1 MKNLPRISR
10 SSWLIAGIVMF
21 VFVLLALML
30 VAQQSFSH
38 RIKQVTLTKSS
49 SSVSPEFYE
58 STQVT
63 ISSGSCKVVVSKY
76 NAPEQTEKCSIDDE
90 DFSKIKSAI
99 YSYRVVD
106 KMIANS
112 SESGLIE
119 DKKLSMTIE
128 LQDGTT
134 FTAILDSQFV
144 EDMAPFFE
152 EIQLLVPELGKVM
165 PNQ

>member
-1 MKNLPRISR
+1 
-10 SSWLIAGIVMF
+10 
-21 VFVLLALML
+21 ML

-90 DFSKIKSAI
+90 DFSKI
-99 YSYRVVD
+99 
-106 KMIANS
+106 
-112 SESGLIE
+112 E

-134 FTAILDSQFV
+134 FTTILDSQFV